1 MIRTLLLILLF
12 SVFAFPLYAEQG
24 PGLRS
29 PLVVVIPPDLPP
41 YYFKDAK
48 TNQPAGLAVDLTNAL
63 AKRAGLQVR
72 YRFAA
77 AWDEAD
83 SLVLSGKA
91 DLVPMRVMNQDTEQK
106 FLFTDVI
113 DRAPISYLVRSTD
126 SVTRGPAPGLRVGV
140 MSKSTAYTILK
151 ERQDITLTQYDNLQH
166 LLMDLI
172 IGKIDLVLTFRD
184 TIMRLAEEAGL
195 EQKIRAIEP
204 PLLES
209 KRGIGLHPDNRL
221 LQQRLNR
228 VIKEYYQS
236 PEYVKIFQRWLGKP
250 KSWWTTR
257 QAAITIG
264 SSIGLLV
271 FLVVFW
277 RYHSINKLNRRLQ
290 EEVAARR
297 KAEDELRMQASQLE
311 EEIAE
316 RQKAQEE
323 LTVAKDLAE
332 AANRAKTQFLTNMSH
347 ELRTP
352 LNGIIGMAQLVT
364 LTGVTKEQQ
373 EYLGMLQVSAENLTN
388 LIGDI
393 LDITKIEAEQLQIQ
407 QVEYSLRQCIE
418 EAIMMQQS
426 LISAKGLSIA
436 STIPAAV
443 PALLIG
449 DRLRVLQVLSNLLS
463 NAIKFTDTGGIR
475 FEVAVKEQHASTI
488 LLDVAVT
495 DTGIG
500 IEPSRLDY
508 IFNMF
513 AQADESNTRRHGGAG
528 LGLAISRKLAE
539 LMGGSITV
547 ESKVGTGST
556 FHLLLPCTV
565 SSRPC
570 TTNADAVAPK
580 APALTGSKKRSVLI
594 AEDNPANYSYAIK
607 LMEILGYQTTLA
619 VDGNQALLVWEKGTF
634 DLILMDIQMP
644 GMNGDEVVKTIRE
657 REGAASHVPIIAVTA
672 HALLGD
678 QERFLGAGFDGYVAK
693 PFFIETLAAEIKR
706 VSV

>member
-1 MIRTLLLILLF
+1 MIRKLLLILLF
-12 SVFAFPLYAEQG
+12 SVFSSTLYAEQG
-24 PGLRS
+24 GDLRS
-29 PLVVVIPPDLPP
+29 PLFAVIPPDLPP

-63 AKRAGLQVR
+63 AQRAGLQVR

-77 AWDEAD
+77 AWDEVD
-83 SLVLSGKA
+83 RLVLSGEA
-91 DLVPMRVMNQDTEQK
+91 DLVPMRVMNQDTEQLL
-106 FLFTDVI
+106 LFTDAI

-126 SVTRGPAPGLRVGV
+126 SVTKGPAPGLRVGV
-140 MSKSTAYTILK
+140 MSKSTAYTMLK
-151 ERQDITLTQYDNLQH
+151 ERQDITLTQYDSLQH

-221 LQQRLNR
+221 LQQQLNT

-236 PEYVKIFQRWLGKP
+236 PEYVEIFQRWLGAP
-250 KSWWTTR
+250 QSWWTTR

-264 SSIGLLV
+264 SSTGLLV

-277 RYHSINKLNRRLQ
+277 RYYSVRTLNSRLK
-290 EEVAARR
+290 EEVETRR
-297 KAEDELRMQASQLE
+297 KTEDELRIQATQLE

-316 RQKAQEE
+316 RQKTQEE
-323 LTVAKDLAE
+323 LMIAKDLAE
-332 AANRAKTQFLTNMSH
+332 AANKAKTQFLANMSH

-352 LNGIIGMAQLVT
+352 LNGIIGMAQLVA
-364 LTGVTKEQQ
+364 LTGVTEEQQ
-373 EYLGMLQVSAENLTN
+373 EYINTLQVSAENLTS

-393 LDITKIEAEQLQIQ
+393 LDITKIEVDQLQIQ
-407 QVEYSLRQCIE
+407 QAEYSLRQCIE
-418 EAIMMQQS
+418 KAIMMQQAH
-426 LISAKGLSIA
+426 ISAKGLSIE
-436 STIPAAV
+436 STISAAV

-449 DRLRVLQVLSNLLS
+449 DHLRVLQVLSNLLS

-500 IEPSRLDY
+500 IEPSKLDH

-513 AQADESNTRRHGGAG
+513 TQADESNTRRHGGAG

-547 ESKVGTGST
+547 ESKVGKGST

-570 TTNADAVAPK
+570 TTNADAVAPT
-580 APALTGSKKRSVLI
+580 APTLTSNKKRTVLI

-619 VDGNQALLVWEKGTF
+619 VDGTQALLEWGKGTF

-644 GMNGDEVVKTIRE
+644 GLNGDEVVKTIRQ
-657 REGAASHVPIIAVTA
+657 REGTASHVPIIAVTA
-672 HALLGD
+672 HALAGD

-706 VSV
+706 VYA